1 MKNKLF
7 LAGIILILIFA
18 IIGMGCDGGGSLGGG
33 GSGGGSLGGSGGG
46 SLGGGSGGG
55 SGGSSGSGGNGG
67 SGGSG
72 SGNGG
77 YDDGSGGSGNGGYD
91 DGYDGSGGSS
101 GSGSRDP
108 NYNNG
113 SGILIIGGSG
123 KSRSYYTVKFM
134 ITTSDPSS
142 PVDITYEYPRN
153 DSYSWSSGSS
163 MMNTGNESVTEFPW
177 VYTVSISSK
186 VIGNGVFL
194 SARSTEDVLQGD
206 ASKIPELTARIF
218 IDGKQR
224 KIGSGKGSVLI
235 NWR

>member
-18 IIGMGCDGGGSLGGG
+18 IIGLGCDGGGSLG
-33 GSGGGSLGGSGGG
+33 GGSGGG

-55 SGGSSGSGGNGG
+55 NGGSGGSSGSNGGSGG

-77 YDDGSGGSGNGGYD
+77 YDDDSGGSGSGNGDYD
-91 DGYDGSGGSS
+91 DGYDGSSGGS

-113 SGILIIGGSG
+113 SGILFISGSG

-134 ITTSDPSS
+134 VTTSDPSS
-142 PVDITYEYPRN
+142 PVDITYSYPRN

-163 MMNTGNESVTEFPW
+163 AMYTDTASSVTEFPW
-177 VYTVSISSK
+177 EYTVSISSK
-186 VIGNGVFL
+186 VIGNGVLL

-206 ASKIPELTARIF
+206 ASQIPTLTARIF

-224 KIGSGKGSVLI
+224 KIGSGQGYVFI
-235 NWR
+235 DWR